1 MPQRAASVRVTAP
14 ADRTAARLALVERQ
28 RRFAWE
34 LARDAQ
40 VAAAAGFVAGKTHD
54 LLNLVQIVQLG
65 ALDLGEKCPEDK
77 IIIDDMVR
85 AAGDTQRQLDE
96 LMAVARPHVERV
108 RGPAVGPILSRV
120 VDELKN
126 AVDIDAHLALHP
138 DTATALTDAEL
149 AHLALG
155 MVLDVADAPHVEL
168 YARERRIGHT
178 SWVELVCGV
187 KDPVEG
193 DHFDAR
199 VVEVLAKRAGG
210 ELARSDR
217 RGGGGELVVALPV
230 L

>member
-1 MPQRAASVRVTAP
+1 VPSRAASARVTAP

-34 LARDAQ
+34 VARDAQ
-40 VAAAAGFVAGKTHD
+40 IAAAAKFVAGKTHD

-96 LMAVARPHVERV
+96 LMSVARPPVARA
-108 RGPAVGPILSRV
+108 RGPAAGPIIARA
-120 VDELKN
+120 VDELKA
-126 AVDIDAHLALHP
+126 AVDVDAHLALHH

-149 AHLALG
+149 AHLVIG

-178 SWVELVCGV
+178 SWVELVCGARE
-187 KDPVEG
+187 PVDG

-199 VVEVLAKRAGG
+199 IVEVLAKRAGG

-230 L
+230 V